1 MSAQQ
6 EFSMNLSSIRK
17 RHTIRKKKSVYKPKI
32 RWQLLGLTDPN
43 PVDSAPSIDIIRREI
58 ASLARYSFGE
68 DTRLRCFVN
77 ESKSLGRNHK
87 LAGVRNKRSG
97 ELNRHRTAP

>member
-1 MSAQQ
+1 
-6 EFSMNLSSIRK
+6 MNLSSIRK
-17 RHTIRKKKSVYKPKI
+17 RHTIRQKKSVHKPKI

-68 DTRLRCFVN
+68 ETRLRCLVREN
-77 ESKSLGRNHK
+77 KSVGKNHK
-87 LAGVRNKRSG
+87 LAGVRSKRCG